1 MIYKIYNI
9 LISEM
14 FINIIV
20 VSFLGLAL
28 RYTLSFCN
36 QNWVRTYQQTMSYL
50 ILPVV
55 TFAITKAIAGNI
67 ALSLGMV
74 GALSIVR
81 FRNPVKNSLE
91 LVMYF
96 ALVALG
102 VVGSVDIIYAIG
114 LIGFIILIILS
125 SYFLENKFSMNGKS
139 LYSFSFSEG
148 TNANT
153 LEVTLNE
160 RNKSLGL
167 NSNLIQEIHD
177 NRENI
182 YIYKFA
188 SSNKKQI
195 DEILDEVEKIGKE
208 TVKSVNKIYT

>member
-1 MIYKIYNI
+1 
-9 LISEM
+9 
-14 FINIIV
+14 
-20 VSFLGLAL
+20 
-28 RYTLSFCN
+28 
-36 QNWVRTYQQTMSYL
+36 
-50 ILPVV
+50 
-55 TFAITKAIAGNI
+55 
-67 ALSLGMV
+67 MV
-74 GALSIVR
+74 GALSIKIEIH
-81 FRNPVKNSLE
+81 KNSLE
-91 LVMYF
+91 LIMYF

-102 VVGSVDIIYAIG
+102 VEFSIIYAIG

-125 SYFLENKFSMNGKS
+125 SYFLENRFSMNGKS

-153 LEVTLNE
+153 LEVTLNK

-177 NRENI
+177 NQEKI

-188 SSNKKQI
+188 SSNKKRI

>member
-36 QNWVRTYQQTMSYL
+36 QNWVRTYQQTMSYV

-55 TFAITKAIAGNI
+55 TFAITKASAGNI

-91 LVMYF
+91 LIMYF

-114 LIGFIILIILS
+114 LMGFIILIILS
-125 SYFLENKFSMNGKS
+125 SYFLENRFSMNGKS

-153 LEVTLNE
+153 LEVTLNK

-177 NRENI
+177 NQEKI

-188 SSNKKQI
+188 SSNKKRI

>member
-9 LISEM
+9 LLSQM

-20 VSFLGLAL
+20 VAFLGLAL

-102 VVGSVDIIYAIG
+102 VVGSVDIVYAIG

-148 TNANT
+148 MNANT
-153 LEVTLNE
+153 LEVTLNK

-177 NRENI
+177 NHENI

-188 SSNKKQI
+188 SSNKKEI

-208 TVKSVNKIYT
+208 TVKSINKIYT

>member
-36 QNWVRTYQQTMSYL
+36 QNWVRTYQQTMSYV

-91 LVMYF
+91 LIMYF

-125 SYFLENKFSMNGKS
+125 SYFLENRFSMNGKS

-153 LEVTLNE
+153 LEVTLNK

-177 NRENI
+177 NQEKI

-188 SSNKKQI
+188 SSNKKRI